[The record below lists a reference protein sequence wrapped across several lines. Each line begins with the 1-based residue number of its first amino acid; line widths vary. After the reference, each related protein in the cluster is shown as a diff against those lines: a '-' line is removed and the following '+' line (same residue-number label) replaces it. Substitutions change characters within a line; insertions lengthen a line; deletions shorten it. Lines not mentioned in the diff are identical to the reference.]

1 MNKSPGTI
9 TWAGLAVVAAAAAV
23 LSFASLDGLAALC
36 GTPARLSWLLPI
48 SIDAAA
54 VVATRVW
61 LRPGAPGRVRRF
73 ARTLA
78 IAALGLSV
86 MGNGMAHWLVA
97 FHVAPPWWAVVAV
110 AAVPPVVLGAVAHLA
125 AIVVTQDGRQP
136 SPDPTPALAPAS
148 PAPSPATPADHQPS
162 PDPNLERVAELVA
175 SDPDVGRPTVARELN
190 ISEHQ
195 ARKLLEQVR
204 ANGHQPVASAGGDR

>member
-1 MNKSPGTI
+1 MNRSPGII

-61 LRPGAPGRVRRF
+61 LRPGAPDRVRRF

-78 IAALGLSV
+78 ITALGLSV
-86 MGNGMAHWLVA
+86 MGNGTEHWLVA

-110 AAVPPVVLGAVAHLA
+110 AAVPPAVLGAVAHLA
-125 AIVVTQDGRQP
+125 AIIVTQDGHP
-136 SPDPTPALAPAS
+136 SSPALSPAS
-148 PAPSPATPADHQPS
+148 PAPSPAPA
-162 PDPNLERVAELVA
+162 DPNLERVAELVA
-175 SDPDVGRPTVARELN
+175 SDPDVGRPTVARELD

-195 ARKLLEQVR
+195 ARKLLDQVR
-204 ANGHQPVASAGGDR
+204 ANGHQPLASAGGDR